1 MLRSLLLLLV
11 GGEAPEG
18 EGESENVYSQVH
30 PAEAT
35 EDGDDDGEVDAE
47 IETALAEIPD
57 NEPEPGSGQPARD
70 DDAGPDDDTGAGVP
84 VP

>member
-1 MLRSLLLLLV
+1 MLV

-35 EDGDDDGEVDAE
+35 EDGDDDGGVDAE
-47 IETALAEIPD
+47 IETALEEIPD
-57 NEPEPGSGQPARD
+57 SELEPEPDLGQQAGDDAAGRD
-70 DDAGPDDDTGAGVP
+70 DTSAEAPAP
-84 VP
+84 